1 MSLPLVIT
9 TCVSKPN
16 LQPPPPAIWA
26 MMPASNYL
34 TLLDELFSISE
45 LESFENG
52 QKIEYLQAYINEN
65 CFSQ

>member
-1 MSLPLVIT
+1 
-9 TCVSKPN
+9 
-16 LQPPPPAIWA
+16 
-26 MMPASNYL
+26 MPASNYL